1 MILILTWL
9 QCRHLNGS
17 RDTQFQNFTNLTFP
31 KVFNYEDPVTVLLNL
46 TKSNYTCDEKF
57 LGVTIGIS
65 ELKHTEATIDLSS
78 PKLQIMAQALSPTFV
93 RLGGTLANF
102 LIFDPNGTEQVAG
115 LGSQPQ
121 DIIASLLNLKTFNL
135 TGERW
140 LNFTAFF
147 KLVGWDLIFNFN
159 QFLRKADQWDPT
171 NAALLLKFS
180 QTNKVNIS
188 GFQIGNEP
196 SAYEHD
202 YNVTIPPA
210 ALYNEFTTLRNILN
224 GLPRYW
230 ASKLFGPD
238 VTRFYNGSKST
249 IYLQEFLKAGA
260 CDVMDYITFHHY
272 YMNSDVATL
281 DHFISIEVLD
291 SLKECLGIAK
301 NIMLESSCSLPLAL
315 SETSSFSGG
324 GAPELSDRYV
334 AGFMWLDKLG
344 LSAQYG
350 LARVFRQTFFAAN
363 YALISSTIEPNPD
376 FYLTVLFKRLVQGPV
391 LTVLKQPDLIRVYA
405 NCASTVLYPSGAIV
419 IYFLN
424 LRNSSVNMTFPQFAN
439 LTTDIYLLTPG
450 DSNGLRSSYVKLN
463 GKILVMTGLELPSL
477 LPRTVDGAIP
487 LEPYSFGFLVVPN
500 ANVSVCLKGLNTTLN
515 KRL

>member
-1 MILILTWL
+1 M
-9 QCRHLNGS
+9 
-17 RDTQFQNFTNLTFP
+17 F
-31 KVFNYEDPVTVLLNL
+31 VF
-46 TKSNYTCDEKF
+46 
-57 LGVTIGIS
+57 
-65 ELKHTEATIDLSS
+65 
-78 PKLQIMAQALSPTFV
+78 
-93 RLGGTLANF
+93 R
-102 LIFDPNGTEQVAG
+102 
-115 LGSQPQ
+115 
-121 DIIASLLNLKTFNL
+121 
-135 TGERW
+135 
-140 LNFTAFF
+140 
-147 KLVGWDLIFNFN
+147 
-159 QFLRKADQWDPT
+159 
-171 NAALLLKFS
+171 
-180 QTNKVNIS
+180 
-188 GFQIGNEP
+188 
-196 SAYEHD
+196 
-202 YNVTIPPA
+202 
-210 ALYNEFTTLRNILN
+210 
-224 GLPRYW
+224 
-230 ASKLFGPD
+230 
-238 VTRFYNGSKST
+238 
-249 IYLQEFLKAGA
+249 
-260 CDVMDYITFHHY
+260 
-272 YMNSDVATL
+272 
-281 DHFISIEVLD
+281 
-291 SLKECLGIAK
+291 
-301 NIMLESSCSLPLAL
+301 
-315 SETSSFSGG
+315 
-324 GAPELSDRYV
+324 
-334 AGFMWLDKLG
+334 WLDKLG